1 MQFLSIGVNKDT
13 DDVIEGIKNEL
24 KKNKT
29 NHFQYSIQN
38 EVNSNGSN
46 YIVCSYKSD
55 RNEDNEDSDDPD
67 SIKKTLVLYISNAL
81 ADYIIK
87 KYEEK
92 LIIRTISSNYCYFN
106 SVEKKEILALAKKII
121 KSDDKNLLSS
131 LFHIRRHNLIVK
143 KLLDYFDNSNS
154 IILDGFVNFR
164 LKDYVKDLE
173 EVVDKAVDDYLMVRE
188 YNEFIRLLRYFV
200 DIQNPKFNLI
210 HVVTSFDNKYIL
222 LDETRREITNE
233 CIREFVNEI
242 SMGEINYDDL
252 LVSSLITLAPRKIV
266 LHGTRH
272 FKNKELLETIK
283 NVFYGK
289 VTICSECEICH
300 LKIAKSNNKN
310 VHINIENK

>member
-13 DDVIEGIKNEL
+13 EDVIEGIKNEL
-24 KKNKT
+24 EKNKT
-29 NHFQYSIQN
+29 NHFKYSIQN

-46 YIVCSYKSD
+46 YIVCSYNSD
-55 RNEDNEDSDDPD
+55 RNADNADNPD
-67 SIKKTLVLYISNAL
+67 TIKKTLVLNISNAL

-92 LIIRTISSNYCYFN
+92 LIIRTITSNYCYFN

-121 KSDDKNLLSS
+121 KSDDKDLLSS

-143 KLLDYFDNSNS
+143 KLLDYFDNSSS

-164 LKDYVKDLE
+164 LKDYIKDLE

-210 HVVTSFDNKYIL
+210 HVVTSFDNKYML
-222 LDETRREITNE
+222 LDETKREITNE

-289 VTICSECEICH
+289 VTICSECEICEVNM
-300 LKIAKSNNKN
+300 AKSNNKSGT
-310 VHINIENK
+310 INIENK